1 MIMLKYNYVCS
12 LMCQSQSVCNIFKI
26 CLFFF
31 LSLFS
36 QMDRKRI
43 FDLFYRF
50 WLKHWV
56 LLERL
61 SFWWFYGRENFNA
74 PGMDSKVQIGSK
86 IFSEHLLIAINGK
99 GSKLKDLT
107 VLRYSSKHE
116 YPAVIYL
123 LRVNNRSTRTRC
135 EIC

>member
-1 MIMLKYNYVCS
+1 MSKSVS
-12 LMCQSQSVCNIFKI
+12 LQHFQN
-26 CLFFF
+26 LFILF

-36 QMDRKRI
+36 QMDRKGI
-43 FDLFYRF
+43 FALFYRF
-50 WLKHWV
+50 WLKYWV

-61 SFWWFYGRENFNA
+61 SFWWFYGRGNFNA
-74 PGMDSKVQIGSK
+74 PVMDSKVQIGSK
-86 IFSEHLLIAINGK
+86 IFSEHLVIAINGK